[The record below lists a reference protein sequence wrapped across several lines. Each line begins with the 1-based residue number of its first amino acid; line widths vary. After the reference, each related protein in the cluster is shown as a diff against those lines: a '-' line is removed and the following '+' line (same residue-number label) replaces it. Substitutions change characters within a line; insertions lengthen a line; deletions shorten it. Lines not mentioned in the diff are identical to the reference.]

1 MRQQI
6 GYFMQLAALGFVP
19 LLIVWQLAFSFRLIL
34 MPALLLC
41 GAFVFWLGRKLSE
54 G

>member
-6 GYFMQLAALGFVP
+6 GYFLQLAALGFVP
-19 LLIVWQLAFSFRLIL
+19 LLIVWQLEFSFRLIL
-34 MPALLLC
+34 MPALLLS
-41 GAFVFWLGRKLSE
+41 GFVVFWIGRKLSE

>member
-6 GYFMQLAALGFVP
+6 GYLMQLAALGFVP
-19 LLIVWQLAFSFRLIL
+19 LLILWQLVFSFRLIL

-41 GAFVFWLGRKLSE
+41 GFAVFWLGRKLSE